1 MKSIIKVLIVDDSA
15 FIRQILRDILSG
27 DPIFEVVDYARNGKD
42 AIDKV
47 LRHRPDVVTM
57 DVEMPVL
64 NGIEALEII
73 MEKQPVPVVMFSSLT
88 AQGTDATMKA
98 LEYGAVDVAKK
109 PSHQDLKDLSALRE
123 EITQKLKTAAG
134 VKNIEKPRRV
144 QSEKDLKVI
153 RKSLEDLSQRPK
165 IPEGLRD
172 LGKEPTIVAI
182 GTSTGGPRAL
192 QRVLPLVPKNTQ
204 ASFLVVQHMPPGF
217 TKSLADRL
225 NTLSEITVK
234 EASQGEVLK
243 PGYGYIAK
251 GGCHLRVKRNNRGA
265 LTLDLG
271 EDPPVSGH
279 RPSVNALFQSLLE
292 EKVRGVISVIMTGMG
307 SDGAQ
312 GIKALKRATKNHVIA
327 QEEAS
332 CVVYGMPKAVV
343 DQGDADEVADLD
355 DITKRVLKHLE
366 VRK

>member
-1 MKSIIKVLIVDDSA
+1 MERPIKVLIVDDSA
-15 FIRQILRDILSG
+15 FIRQILRDILHR
-27 DPIFEVVDYARNGKD
+27 DEIFEVVDYARNGKD
-42 AIDKV
+42 AIEKV
-47 LRHRPDVVTM
+47 QRHGPDVVTM

-73 MEKQPVPVVMFSSLT
+73 MEKHPVPVVMFSSLT

-109 PSHQDLKDLSALRE
+109 PSHQDLKDLTELSRE
-123 EITQKLKTAAG
+123 IIQKLKTAAG
-134 VKNIEKPRRV
+134 VKNIQKPQRV

-153 RKSLEDLSQRPK
+153 RKNLADISRK
-165 IPEGLRD
+165 PEVPGTAAPRRSAPAL
-172 LGKEPTIVAI
+172 VAM

-192 QRVLPLVPKNTQ
+192 QRVLPLIPKNTQ

-234 EASQGEVLK
+234 EASQGEVLQ

-251 GGCHLRVKRNNRGA
+251 GGTHLRVKKNSRGQ

-292 EKVRGVISVIMTGMG
+292 EKVPDVISVIMTGMG
-307 SDGAQ
+307 SDGAA
-312 GIKALKRATKNHVIA
+312 GIQALKRATNNYVIA
-327 QEEAS
+327 QSEES
-332 CVVYGMPKAVV
+332 CVVYGMPKTVV
-343 DQGDADEVADLD
+343 EQGIADEVATLD
-355 DITKRVLKHLE
+355 DIAKRVLKHLE
-366 VRK
+366 VQK